1 MGAPNPELTAADL
14 PSAES
19 LLGALKT
26 INGSEKQKHVSVL
39 DYWLSIRGDREFPP
53 LHDLDPLEISDAGP
67 SSLLL
72 ELIGGGEDAEIRHL
86 GAGLKDFVEGDRI
99 ATAPRPSI
107 LASIAKKLSHVAIS
121 RNFLAFEDEFT
132 LGAETTRCW
141 VTLYPL
147 SAAGA
152 WVDYVYALVSLETKP
167 AEEVAEVSEG
177 STDPEESELVQ
188 QEDFSVLPAVEVDE
202 APPVE
207 AEVEVEVDEVPPV
220 EAEVEVEAAEKAGSF
235 EDSANEVESVAP
247 ANQQKNAP
255 DAVVGTS
262 KVGPGFT
269 KLLESLAGL
278 GGFYATHAAE
288 AEVNFTSE
296 SVADEAHDSPGITPV
311 DECESDEPVDQ
322 TVTDEVIEDSAT
334 VPKEPE
340 RQEPIA
346 PAEGIAE
353 ITTPDDLDETVPAIH
368 PEPVGATEQVTK
380 STVALEGSLQSKLA
394 DVRTKADEARLAKLR
409 ANAALYEGLSAAY
422 DFALDA
428 EEAPEEYLQI
438 VQAQGLKIQLRSPMK
453 PVVKLAFDGLCD
465 ESTIGQLEAVLAWAI
480 KQELPRGTLAERLEE
495 EGGIAQVLN
504 GEAKAA

>member
-1 MGAPNPELTAADL
+1 MGAPNPEMTAADT

-26 INGSEKQKHVSVL
+26 IEPSEKRKHASVL

-72 ELIGGGEDAEIRHL
+72 ELIGGGEDAEVRHL
-86 GAGLKDFVEGDRI
+86 GAALKPLVESDRI

-107 LASIAKKLSHVAIS
+107 LASIAKKLSIVAIS

-132 LGAETTRCW
+132 IGDESTRCW

-152 WVDYVYALVSLETKP
+152 WVDYVYALVSFQSRPADEADTVERSDEPEPKLEEP
-167 AEEVAEVSEG
+167 EALEELEEPSEAEPVAELE
-177 STDPEESELVQ
+177 
-188 QEDFSVLPAVEVDE
+188 PA
-202 APPVE
+202 PQVE
-207 AEVEVEVDEVPPV
+207 ADRADEGPDEPV
-220 EAEVEVEAAEKAGSF
+220 QPRAVAG
-235 EDSANEVESVAP
+235 A
-247 ANQQKNAP
+247 
-255 DAVVGTS
+255 G

-288 AEVNFTSE
+288 AEVSFPDEPSAGKQPDEEAETRVSE
-296 SVADEAHDSPGITPV
+296 PDHERQEQQADSSAAPEELNDLDVPLEALPTEVEAEFAVELEEPASIEPQFDPSAV
-311 DECESDEPVDQ
+311 DE
-322 TVTDEVIEDSAT
+322 
-334 VPKEPE
+334 EPE
-340 RQEPIA
+340 RPEMTG
-346 PAEGIAE
+346 EE
-353 ITTPDDLDETVPAIH
+353 DDRPLETVQDETKTTLV
-368 PEPVGATEQVTK
+368 
-380 STVALEGSLQSKLA
+380 LEGSLQSKLA
-394 DVRTKADEARLAKLR
+394 DVRNKADEARLAKLR

-438 VQAQGLKIQLRSPMK
+438 VQSQGLKIQLRSPMK

-465 ESTIGQLEAVLAWAI
+465 ESTIGQLEAVLAWAL
-480 KQELPRGTLAERLEE
+480 KQELPRGTLAERLEA
-495 EGGIAQVLN
+495 EGGIARVLN
-504 GEAKAA
+504 GDAKAA